1 MISIKNRIINNYFW
15 LAIGKIV
22 QAIISLIV
30 GVLIVRY
37 LGASDFGLINYV
49 STIASM
55 LLPIA
60 QLGQQSILVKEIV
73 TSDVEDNV
81 ILGSSI
87 FLTIISSVACYVVCL
102 VLVLIFNNNE
112 IDTIICCAIY
122 SLVLVF
128 ESTQL
133 IIYWFQARLLSKYTS
148 LIYMIAYLFMI
159 VYKVILLIKKSSV
172 YFFSLSYSIDILLI
186 SLFGFIIYHKITNKK
201 LSVSI
206 NICKDLL
213 NKGKHFIIPGMLVT
227 LLSQT
232 DKIMLKN
239 MINNSAI
246 GIYAIAL
253 SCASMTSFIFV
264 PIIDAL
270 RPVVLEKIK
279 VSTDAFNNVIIELY
293 SIIIYL
299 GIVVGTTICLF
310 SNMIVKLF
318 YGPKFIEV
326 SSVLMIVIWHTIFSY
341 VVVVRD
347 IWIVGHNRQ
356 YILTSLNIISAL
368 LNIVLN
374 YFFIKFFGINGAAIA
389 TLLSLVFVLIVLGL
403 LIKNLKECTILMIKS
418 LNPKYI
424 INVAKKIFSGLKY
437 DRQ

>member
-1 MISIKNRIINNYFW
+1 MISIKNKIINNYFW
-15 LAIGKIV
+15 LAIGKIA

-30 GVLIVRY
+30 GVLLVRY

-49 STIASM
+49 STITSM

-87 FLTIISSVACYVVCL
+87 FLTIISSVVCYILCLLL
-102 VLVLIFNNNE
+102 VLVFNNNE

-122 SLVLVF
+122 SLVLFF
-128 ESTQL
+128 ESMQL
-133 IIYWFQARLLSKYTS
+133 IVFWFQARLLSKYTS
-148 LIYMIAYLFMI
+148 FIYLIAYLFMI
-159 VYKVILLIKKSSV
+159 TYKVVLLVKKASV
-172 YFFSLSYSIDILLI
+172 YFFALSYSIDLLFI
-186 SLFGFIIYHKITNKK
+186 SLFGFIFFHKITKQK

-206 NICKDLL
+206 DLCKDLL

-227 LLSQT
+227 LLTQT

-253 SCASMTSFIFV
+253 SCASMTSFVFV

-270 RPVVLEKIK
+270 RPVVLEKLK
-279 VSTDAFNNVIIELY
+279 VSIDSFNNGIIELY
-293 SIIIYL
+293 SIVIYL
-299 GIVVGTTICLF
+299 GIAAGVMICLF
-310 SNMIVKLF
+310 SNVIVKLF
-318 YGPKFIEV
+318 YGIKFIEV
-326 SSVLMIVIWHTIFSY
+326 SSVLSIVVWHTIFSY

-347 IWIVGHNRQ
+347 IWIVGLNKQ
-356 YILTSLNIISAL
+356 YILTPLNIIGVL

-374 YFFIKFFGINGAAIA
+374 YLYIRFFGINGAAIA
-389 TLLSLVFVLIVLGL
+389 TLISLMFVLVVLGL
-403 LIKNLKECTILMIKS
+403 SVKTLKKCTILMIKS

-424 INVAKKIFSGLKY
+424 INIIKKIFHVLNYS
-437 DRQ
+437 R